1 VAKLL
6 RIDRKL
12 RTLGRRLT
20 TDANGAPC
28 CCQTSNE
35 CPCDPSRPLQNF
47 PYVTCVGG
55 NFADSAGGTTIS
67 RYSPLTRVAV
77 VRAQWQITQTKQ
89 TRSGI
94 GTNYPVITD
103 QVLRHQ
109 GQAQWCLIPN
119 GLGGPYL
126 SHFRWILNNASAGF
140 EQQTVGNRIEPIYL
154 AENYEGNEALG
165 YYPVLPNDRRGVFRT
180 LIGGGGDA
188 IVGSSFYGAV
198 VTGIIAIAQPF
209 EAITL
214 ENQASGDPKSCN
226 VSTNYSR
233 TRSYGTL
240 TQSRRFAFASNATQG
255 AYTDDIVSNNP
266 FNADLTRETSSVAMV
281 YTTRYLTCT
290 TGGDPTGSLIGEPG
304 CSNCF
309 DPSLLEPT

>member
-28 CCQTSNE
+28 CCQTSNQ
-35 CPCDPSRPLQNF
+35 CPCDPSRPLQPI

-55 NFADSAGGTTIS
+55 NFATPSGLTLVG
-67 RYSPLTRVAV
+67 YSPPARVAV

-126 SHFRWILNNASAGF
+126 SNFRWILNNATAAF

-154 AENYEGNEALG
+154 AENYEGVEALNA
-165 YYPVLPNDRRGVFRT
+165 YLALSNTRRSIRF

-198 VTGIIAIAQPF
+198 VNGIIAIAQPF

-214 ENQASGDPKSCN
+214 ENQASGDPKACN
-226 VSTNYSR
+226 VSTNYRR

-281 YTTRYLTCT
+281 YTTQYLTCT

-309 DPSLLEPT
+309 DPSLLEPM

>member
-1 VAKLL
+1 
-6 RIDRKL
+6 
-12 RTLGRRLT
+12 
-20 TDANGAPC
+20 
-28 CCQTSNE
+28 
-35 CPCDPSRPLQNF
+35 
-47 PYVTCVGG
+47 VTCVGG
-55 NFADSAGGTTIS
+55 NFADSGGGSTLV
-67 RYSPLTRVAV
+67 RYSPPARVAV

-94 GTNYPVITD
+94 GTNYPIITD
-103 QVLRHQ
+103 QVQRHQ
-109 GQAQWCLIPN
+109 GQAQWCVIARTS
-119 GLGGPYL
+119 GSTWSDYA
-126 SHFRWILNNASAGF
+126 WALNNATAGF
-140 EQQTVGNRIEPIYL
+140 EQQTVGNRIQPISV
-154 AENYEGNEALG
+154 AETYEGNEALG

-180 LIGGGGDA
+180 LIGPNAFVPNFFAATPIG
-188 IVGSSFYGAV
+188 IVA
-198 VTGIIAIAQPF
+198 TAQAF
-209 EAITL
+209 AEITL
-214 ENQASGDPKSCN
+214 ETLASGDPKACN

-266 FNADLTRETSSVAMV
+266 FNADLTRETSSIAMV

-309 DPSLLEPT
+309 DPLLLEPM

>member
-12 RTLGRRLT
+12 RTLNRRLT

-28 CCQTSNE
+28 CCQTSNQ
-35 CPCDPSRPLQNF
+35 CPCDPSRPLRPI

-55 NFADSAGGTTIS
+55 NFADSGGGSTLV
-67 RYSPLTRVAV
+67 RYSPPARVAV

-109 GQAQWCLIPN
+109 GQAQWCVIARTS
-119 GLGGPYL
+119 GSTWSDYA
-126 SHFRWILNNASAGF
+126 WALNNATAAF
-140 EQQTVGNRIEPIYL
+140 EQQTVGNRIQPISV
-154 AENYEGNEALG
+154 AETYEGNEALG

-180 LIGGGGDA
+180 LIGP
-188 IVGSSFYGAV
+188 SPLFSFYFYAAV
-198 VTGIIAIAQPF
+198 VNGIIALAQPF

-214 ENQASGDPKSCN
+214 ENQASGDPKACN

-240 TQSRRFAFASNATQG
+240 TQSRRFAFASNSTQG

-309 DPSLLEPT
+309 DPSLLELM

>member
-12 RTLGRRLT
+12 RTLNRRLT

-28 CCQTSNE
+28 CCQTSNQ
-35 CPCDPSRPLQNF
+35 CPCDPSRPLRPI

-55 NFADSAGGTTIS
+55 NFADSGGGSTLV
-67 RYSPLTRVAV
+67 RYSPPARVAV

-103 QVLRHQ
+103 QVQRHQ
-109 GQAQWCLIPN
+109 GQAQWCVIARTS
-119 GLGGPYL
+119 GSTWSDYA
-126 SHFRWILNNASAGF
+126 WALNNATAAF
-140 EQQTVGNRIEPIYL
+140 EQQTVGNRIQPISV
-154 AENYEGNEALG
+154 AETYEGNEALG

-180 LIGGGGDA
+180 LIGPNAFVPNFFTATPIG
-188 IVGSSFYGAV
+188 IVA
-198 VTGIIAIAQPF
+198 TAQAF
-209 EAITL
+209 AEITL
-214 ENQASGDPKSCN
+214 ETPAYGDPKACN
-226 VSTNYSR
+226 VSTNYNR

-281 YTTRYLTCT
+281 YTTQYLTCT

-309 DPSLLEPT
+309 DPSLLEPM